1 MQSVFI
7 RFFVLCIADK
17 PVGTV
22 LSSNNTKPLVNTSVP
37 FLCAS
42 DAVPD
47 AKFRFFRV
55 DGSGE
60 MEVSSA
66 NSETTGRLMVSSIM
80 HTPNT
85 YNVTYKCIPYNMLGS
100 GLEQTVMI
108 DIQGTSISYT
118 VILP

>member
-1 MQSVFI
+1 MCLLDSL
-7 RFFVLCIADK
+7 FFVCTADK

-22 LSSNNTKPLVNTSVP
+22 LSSNTTKPLVNTSVL
-37 FLCAS
+37 FLCTS
-42 DAVPD
+42 DAVPV

-60 MEVSSA
+60 REVSSS
-66 NSETTGRLMVSSIM
+66 NSENTGRLMVSSIM
-80 HTPNT
+80 HTPNAF
-85 YNVTYKCIPYNMLGS
+85 NVIYKCIPYNVLGN

-108 DIQGTSISYT
+108 DIQGTSISST